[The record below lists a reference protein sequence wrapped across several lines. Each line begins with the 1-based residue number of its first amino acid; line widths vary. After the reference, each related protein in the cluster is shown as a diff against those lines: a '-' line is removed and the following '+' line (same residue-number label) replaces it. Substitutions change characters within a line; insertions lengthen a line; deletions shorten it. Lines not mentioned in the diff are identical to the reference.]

1 MDGPSLFPSLPK
13 LTILIVIFVQ
23 IVNSSLQNN
32 KYTVKI
38 STFCRNFIGWLH
50 TEDCRLAQCNVR
62 YQIPTLPSVSVSVHQ
77 GSSILTLTHQIIN
90 HREDNLFKYLFKQS
104 SYKRF
109 KQGDTVCLDLSINVN
124 IEEPCSAFIPS
135 GTIFHS
141 DVQILAGSH
150 GLQHI

>member
-1 MDGPSLFPSLPK
+1 MEGPSLFPSLPK

-62 YQIPTLPSVSVSVHQ
+62 YQIQTLPSVSVAGALELLNFDIDTSLK
-77 GSSILTLTHQIIN
+77 SS
-90 HREDNLFKYLFKQS
+90 
-104 SYKRF
+104 
-109 KQGDTVCLDLSINVN
+109 
-124 IEEPCSAFIPS
+124 
-135 GTIFHS
+135 
-141 DVQILAGSH
+141 
-150 GLQHI
+150 